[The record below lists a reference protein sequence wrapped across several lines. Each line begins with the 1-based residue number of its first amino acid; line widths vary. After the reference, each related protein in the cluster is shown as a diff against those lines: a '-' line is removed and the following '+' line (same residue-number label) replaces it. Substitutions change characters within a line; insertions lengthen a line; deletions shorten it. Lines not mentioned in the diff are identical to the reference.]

1 MKRSLRNL
9 LCLASLAGWL
19 AVSPPAEAQW
29 TSAYPFVTVAASFN
43 GFNSFDPNLEL
54 ISNGVWVGYFNL
66 PVTPSGDTNRFLFTT
81 INFTNTW
88 KENSQTDFIV
98 PMADEADFNSGKDIV
113 ISNNPS
119 GIYRFQFN
127 ETTRAYSV
135 ADVTPGS
142 AAGELWINE
151 IHYDNASNDSNEF
164 IEVMGRSS
172 LNLTNY
178 QLILYNG
185 GNGTAY
191 NTLNLSGI
199 VPNQANGFGTVAFNY
214 APNGIQNGDPD
225 AVALVKRSPA
235 SVLWFISY
243 DGSFTAADGPA
254 AGLTS
259 TDIVVGESSSSPWD
273 FSLQLTGQSGDYPGF
288 TWIGP
293 TNRTPGQ
300 LNLGQGVATGQPAVS
315 ITFSNLTYS
324 PLQVISSST
333 VHVDVDIY
341 PILGATNIFATTFY
355 RVTNT
360 MNRFLPLPMSRTG
373 THYRTINPIPAQPP
387 GYRIE
392 YYIFAHYTGNG
403 TNSPDVYPST
413 APTTVPSYGVL
424 RSPPGSVW
432 VNEVNPSS
440 DEWADPPPPPY
451 TDPEFV
457 EIVGRAGTDI
467 SNWKVSFYTV
477 PDGLPDYSFTIP
489 GPTVLANQTNGYGF
503 YILGATNVPGVD
515 IGWPSTNDVIGFTG
529 GLKLFDEFGDQI
541 YALCWTFQDGPMPS
555 GWEAYEQIG
564 YDDSISWPYS
574 IGLTGTGSNYANF
587 SWISG
592 EGYSPNVINQNQ
604 TLTGGNTNNLPPLL
618 ICPDDIFL
626 SCAGASIPTANVA
639 SVVATGYC
647 GSGAVTVSLVSSL
660 TNSGSGCF
668 GSPKLVTRTYRA
680 VSTCG
685 TTSECQQIIWVE
697 DTSPPALVTSTSAL
711 ENAGFE
717 VGDYSGWTTFGAGL
731 SNITIGSY
739 IPHSGFRHASLRG
752 IASSTML
759 DSSGNLLNGLYF
771 GQPTR
776 GQVPNNAINGTAVR
790 FSGTNQY
797 AEVPYDG
804 LLNGSSFAVSV
815 WVKPVA
821 WTNGERGLVSSR
833 QFTISEVSGYH
844 LQMSASNTVEFW
856 TGDGV
861 FWDIARGAALT
872 NNQWMHIAGVVSN
885 NGVTATKQLWLNGVL
900 HQQRVITN
908 YLPNSTQPL
917 RVAAGA
923 TETTASDFYA
933 GWLDDV
939 RVYDEPLSAAQV
951 ASIYSTTGAVVVG
964 TEAGFYRLNE
974 TNTAAGIS
982 TSGFHQVLA
991 AVSGQTWTAS
1001 AWALI
1006 PETDPLK
1013 GGNQS
1018 YLTLS
1023 YLNSTGAVLSTFTS
1037 RILNVSSPVTNFLRL
1052 SARGTAPSNTA
1063 SARLS
1068 TVFRQDAV
1076 GSGGTVYFDDAVLST
1091 LVVVMP
1097 SNTCATMPNVLSL
1110 VTVTD
1115 SCPGTVTVTQTPT
1128 NGAALSVTN
1137 AYVTFRATDACGLV
1151 TTTQVSLVVV
1161 DEYAPTM
1168 AQPIALVAGCTNS
1181 IPAPNPA
1188 SISAID
1194 NCGPAQVTW
1203 ESDTNLGGEV
1213 CQATNPVRISRVYRA
1228 TDQAGNFITAT
1239 QSITV
1244 VDTNPPTM
1252 NCTLPP
1258 ALSNNGFETGTFSSW
1273 NTFGVNKFVVNITP
1287 RTGTRHVLIKGSG
1300 GGENYTG
1307 FYQDLAARSGQ
1318 TWRIA
1323 GYAMT
1328 PASNRISGAS
1338 TCEIKMEF
1346 LGASGLLATHLTPL
1360 ITSNLA
1366 AGVYTSFSTSAVAPA
1381 NTTIARFTVV
1391 YIQRGGAAGEVFIDD
1406 ASLSLNTI
1414 SASGTSC
1421 QGVLP
1426 NLAPA
1431 ITATDCGTVS
1441 ITQTPPAGT
1450 LVNLGDTPVNLVA
1463 LDGCGLSRTCTVV
1476 VTAVDDVCVSATPP
1490 PPTNVQVVA
1499 ISLGTNITVRSLGT
1513 NSWTMLP
1520 EYTTNLMG
1528 QPQTWLPVTTFTNTH
1543 LNGTNITSFNPPVSN
1558 NAVLFRIWQK
1568 YP

>member
-9 LCLASLAGWL
+9 IGLAGLAGWL

-29 TSAYPFVTVAASFN
+29 TSTYPFVTVAASFN

-66 PVTPSGDTNRFLFTT
+66 PVAPAGDTNRFLFTT
-81 INFTNTW
+81 TNFTNTW
-88 KENSQTDFIV
+88 KETNQIDFTVSMSGI
-98 PMADEADFNSGKDIV
+98 AEKTGGGKDIV

-119 GIYRFQFN
+119 GLYRFQFN
-127 ETTRAYSV
+127 EVTGAYSV
-135 ADVTPGS
+135 DDVTPGS

-191 NTLNLSGI
+191 NTLTLSGI

-214 APNGIQNGDPD
+214 AANGIQNGDPD

-243 DGSFTAADGPA
+243 DGAFTATDGPA
-254 AGLTS
+254 VGLTS
-259 TDIVVGESSSSPWD
+259 TDIGVGEPSSSPWD

-324 PLQVISSST
+324 PAQVTSNST

-341 PILGATNIFATTFY
+341 GILGATNIFATTFY

-360 MNRFLPLPMSRTG
+360 MSRFLPLPMSRTG
-373 THYRTINPIPAQPP
+373 NHHRTVNPIPAQPP
-387 GYRIE
+387 GYRVE

-403 TNSPDVYPST
+403 ANSPDVFPST

-424 RSPPGSVW
+424 RSAPGAVW
-432 VNEVNPSS
+432 VNEVNPAS
-440 DEWADPPPPPY
+440 DLLQDPVAPPQI
-451 TDPEFV
+451 DAEFV
-457 EIVGRAGTDI
+457 EIIGVAGSDI
-467 SNWKVSFYTV
+467 SNWKVQFFTV
-477 PDGLPDYSFTIP
+477 PDGLPDSSFTIP
-489 GPTVLANQTNGYGF
+489 SGTVLGNQTNGFGF
-503 YILGATNVPGVD
+503 FVLGETNVPGVD
-515 IGWPSTNDVIGFTG
+515 ISWATPPPDVIKDTG
-529 GLKLFDEFGDQI
+529 GLKILNDFGDEV
-541 YALCWTFQDGPMPS
+541 YALCWSDNSP
-555 GWEAYEQIG
+555 
-564 YDDSISWPYS
+564 ISWPGYQY
-574 IGLTGTGSNYANF
+574 IGSDDILEYTNGISLTGTGGTYSAFTWTTNVPLTA
-587 SWISG
+587 SG
-592 EGYSPNVINQNQ
+592 VNVGQV
-604 TLTGGNTNNLPPLL
+604 LTGGNTNNLPPLL

-626 SCAGASIPTANVA
+626 SCPAASIPTANVA
-639 SVVATGYC
+639 AVVATGYC

-660 TNSGSGCF
+660 TNGGSGCF
-668 GSPKLVTRTYRA
+668 GSPKIVTRTYRA

-685 TTSECQQIIWVE
+685 TTSECQQVVWVE
-697 DTSPPALVTSTSAL
+697 DAAPPVLLTATSAL

-717 VGDYSGWTTFGAGL
+717 VGDYTGWTTFGAGI
-731 SNITIGSY
+731 SNITIGSD
-739 IPHSGFRHASLRG
+739 IPYGGFRHASLRG
-752 IASSTML
+752 VSSSVML
-759 DSSGNLLNGLYF
+759 DTSGNQLNGLYF
-771 GQPTR
+771 GQPLRFQT
-776 GQVPNNAINGTAVR
+776 GATTGTHKSVR

-804 LLNGSSFAVSV
+804 LLNGNSFALSL
-815 WVKPVA
+815 WVNPVG
-821 WTNGERGLVSSR
+821 WTNGQRGLVSSR

-844 LQMSASNTVEFW
+844 LQLSASNTIEFW

-861 FWDIARGAALT
+861 FWDITHGVAPT
-872 NNQWMHIAGVVSN
+872 NGLWMHIAGVVSN
-885 NGVTATKQLWLNGVL
+885 NGATATKQLWLNGVL

-908 YLPNSTQPL
+908 YVPNSTQPL

-923 TETTASDFYA
+923 TETVARDFFA
-933 GWLDDV
+933 GSLDDV

-951 ASIYSTTGAVVVG
+951 ATIYNSRGSVVLG
-964 TEAGFYRLNE
+964 TESGYYQLNE
-974 TNTAAGIS
+974 TNTTAGIS
-982 TSGFHQVLA
+982 TSGFHQALG

-1006 PETDPLK
+1006 PSTDTLK

-1023 YLNSTGAVLSTFTS
+1023 YLNSTGAVLTTFTS
-1037 RILNVSSPVTNFLRL
+1037 RVLNVSSPVTNFLRL
-1052 SARGTAPSNTA
+1052 SARGVAPSNTA

-1068 TVFRQDAV
+1068 TIFRQDAA
-1076 GSGGTVYFDDAVLST
+1076 GSGGTVYYDDAVLST

-1115 SCPGTVTVTQTPT
+1115 SCPGVVTTTQTPT
-1128 NGAALSVTN
+1128 NGAVLSVTN
-1137 AYVTFRATDACGLV
+1137 AHVIFRATDACGLV
-1151 TTTQVSLVVV
+1151 TTARVPLVVV
-1161 DEYAPTM
+1161 DDYGPSI

-1181 IPAPNPA
+1181 IPSPNPA
-1188 SISAID
+1188 SISALD
-1194 NCGPAQVTW
+1194 NCGPVQVTW
-1203 ESDTNLGGEV
+1203 ESDTTLGGEV

-1228 TDQAGNFITAT
+1228 TDQAGNFLTVT

-1244 VDTNPPTM
+1244 VDTNPPVM
-1252 NCTLPP
+1252 NCTLPSP
-1258 ALSNNGFETGTFSSW
+1258 LSNNGFETGSFSSW

-1287 RTGTRHVLIKGSG
+1287 RSGTRHALVKGSG
-1300 GGENYTG
+1300 GGDNFTG

-1346 LGASGLLATHLTPL
+1346 YGASGLLATHFTPL

-1366 AGVYTSFSTSAVAPA
+1366 AGVYAAFSTSAVAPA

-1406 ASLSLNTI
+1406 ASLSLNTL
-1414 SASGTSC
+1414 SASGVSC

-1441 ITQTPPAGT
+1441 ITQIPPAGT
-1450 LVNLGDTPVNLVA
+1450 LVNLGVTNVQLVA
-1463 LDGCGLSRTCTVV
+1463 LDGCGLSRTCTVA
-1476 VTAVDDVCVSATPP
+1476 VTAVDDVCIGATPP

-1520 EYTTNLMG
+1520 EYTTNLLS

-1543 LNGTNITSFNPPVSN
+1543 LNGTNITSFNAPVTN
-1558 NAVLFRIWQK
+1558 PAVLYRIWQK